1 MRDPQANLFDKASIL
16 ARHTESLATLEW
28 AVSLIPEDWIHRSP
42 SGTKISAEK
51 GAWSVAMNL
60 AHLTLYTERL
70 PNSVLAS
77 LLEGGDG
84 LTGSWF
90 GEPSPYEPD
99 AVALAAMPVGAIM
112 ERLKSARARERTLA
126 LGFSDDAWTRP
137 QTTAWGGTGYGP
149 RLHSPARVVA
159 KSVQHSWE
167 HGNSILRV
175 ALFLPRDLIE
185 D

>member
-1 MRDPQANLFDKASIL
+1 MHDPQANLFDRASIL
-16 ARHTESLATLEW
+16 RRHTESLATLEW
-28 AVSLIPEDWIHRSP
+28 AVSLIPEEWTHRSP
-42 SGTKISAEK
+42 SDTKMSQEE

-70 PNSVLAS
+70 PISVLAS

-84 LTGSWF
+84 VSGSWF

-99 AVALAAMPVGAIM
+99 AVALAATPVGAIM
-112 ERLKSARARERTLA
+112 ERLKSAHASEQALS
-126 LGFSDDAWTRP
+126 LGFSADAWTRP
-137 QTTAWGGTGYGP
+137 QTAAWGSSGIGP

-175 ALFLPRDLIE
+175 ALFLPRVLPE